1 MRICDLMLRP
11 PFDRVRLADR
21 LKEAIGRL
29 QAEQAERREADAE
42 LEHLWSSVARVSDLV
57 LG

>member
-42 LEHLWSSVARVSDLV
+42 LEHLRSSVARVSDLV